1 LQAEVV
7 DMPVW
12 VKYIGLAVLAYAVYC
27 TLVFA
32 FQRQMIFP
40 RSHIGYAPVALPD
53 NLSIEQ
59 IWLTIHGATVESWY
73 IPPTGGPA
81 NRRGPALIFAHGNAE
96 RIDVCIG
103 ELMPCTAL
111 GIGVLLVE
119 YPGYGKSTG
128 TPSQK
133 SITAAFL
140 AAYDMLAARHDVD
153 PSKIVFYG
161 RSLGGGAVCALA
173 AARPAAALIL
183 ASTFTGIRAMASRY
197 LVPGFMVRDPF
208 DNLTVVRDF
217 SGPVLVVHGRH
228 DDIIPFQHGTTL
240 QKAARRAK
248 LLAYDCGHNDCPPD
262 AERFWRDIAT
272 FLREAGIIV

>member
-1 LQAEVV
+1 
-7 DMPVW
+7 MPVW
-12 VKYIGLAVLAYAVYC
+12 VKYIGLAVLAYAAYC

-40 RSHIGYAPVALPD
+40 RSQIGYAPVALPD
-53 NLSIEQ
+53 NLPIEK
-59 IWLTIHGATVESWY
+59 IWLTIPGASVESWY

-81 NRRGPALIFAHGNAE
+81 NDRRPALIFAHGNAE
-96 RIDVCIG
+96 RIDLCAG
-103 ELMPCTAL
+103 ELMPFTAL
-111 GIGVLLVE
+111 GIGVLVVE
-119 YPGYGKSTG
+119 YPGYGRSTG
-128 TPSQK
+128 APSQK

-173 AARPAAALIL
+173 AERPAAALIL
-183 ASTFTGIRAMASRY
+183 ASTFTGIRSMASRY

-208 DNLTVVRDF
+208 DNLTVVRNF
-217 SGPVLVVHGRH
+217 SGPVLIVHGRY
-228 DDIIPFQHGTTL
+228 DDIIPFHHGTTL
-240 QKAARRAK
+240 QKAAHRAT

-262 AERFWRDIAT
+262 EERFWRDIAT
-272 FLREAGIIV
+272 FLRKAGIIV